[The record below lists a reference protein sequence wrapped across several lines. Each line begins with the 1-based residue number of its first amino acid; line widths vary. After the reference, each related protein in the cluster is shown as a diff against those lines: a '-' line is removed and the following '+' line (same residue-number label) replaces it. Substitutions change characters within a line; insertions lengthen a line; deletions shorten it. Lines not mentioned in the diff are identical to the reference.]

1 MGTSNQQSAFLQG
14 EVCLRPAFPIFEQV
28 TCLRMPLT
36 NSPEGALT
44 KTMNESL
51 MKRCHS
57 DFSKALFAF
66 VIIIIALSAFPVH
79 KVQAD
84 PSPLNGTYMIREIS
98 RAFNGAAPNGGWGS
112 GDDLTI
118 DQGVVFINPDG
129 WLSA

>member
-57 DFSKALFAF
+57 EFFK
-66 VIIIIALSAFPVH
+66 ALSAFPVH